1 MITVYGRRSSI
12 NVQKVLWAV
21 AETGVAFE
29 RETVGGAFG
38 GTDTREYRRINP
50 NALVPAIK
58 DGTIAMFESNA
69 IVRYLAR
76 RYGKDTIRPRGH
88 RAWALADQWMD
99 WAITTPFVPLSQ
111 IFWNKIRVAP
121 EQSNEKLVKTAQK
134 TLAGQLRLADGRLGK
149 KPWLAGRQFTYG
161 DIPLGAMYWRY
172 QNLDIDRPRFKNLDR
187 WYEQLQERSAYREWV
202 MVPFGSNIAEWNEN
216 EKKLK

>member
-12 NVQKVLWAV
+12 NVQKVLWAA

-29 RETVGGAFG
+29 RQTMGGSFG
-38 GTDTREYRRINP
+38 GNDTREYRKINP

-58 DGTIAMFESNA
+58 DGTITLFESNA

-76 RYGKDTIRPRGH
+76 RYGIDTIRPRGH

-99 WAITTPFVPLSQ
+99 WAITTPAVPLGQ
-111 IFWNKIRVAP
+111 IFWNKVRLAP
-121 EQSNEKLVKTAQK
+121 EEANEQVLKAAQK
-134 TLAGQLRLADGRLGK
+134 TLAGHFKMLDSRLGK
-149 KPWLAGRQFTYG
+149 KPWLAGRNFTCG

-172 QNLDIDRPRFKNLDR
+172 QNIEIDRPRFKNLDR
-187 WYEQLQERSAYREWV
+187 WYEQLKERSAYREWV
-202 MVPFGSNIAEWNEN
+202 MVPFGRNLAEWNEN